1 MTTPDIRLEDLGRNR
16 GRYVTTIDGHVAEL
30 TFVRR
35 PGGVLVADHTGVPDA
50 LGGQGVGKAL
60 VQRLVA
66 DARALGLKI
75 TPACSFVEALF
86 RRNPDW
92 ADLRA

>member
-1 MTTPDIRLEDLGRNR
+1 MTTAPILLEDLGAGR
-16 GRYVTTIDGHVAEL
+16 GRYVTTIDGHEAEL
-30 TFVRR
+30 TFVRH
-35 PGGVLVADHTGVPDA
+35 PGGVLFADHTGVPEA

-60 VQRLVA
+60 VQRLVS

-75 TPACSFVEALF
+75 APACSFVEAQF
-86 RRNPDW
+86 RRNPGW

>member
-1 MTTPDIRLEDLGRNR
+1 MSASDIRLEDLGRGR
-16 GRYVTTIDGHVAEL
+16 GRYAATIDGHTAEL
-30 TFVRR
+30 TFIRR

-50 LGGQGVGKAL
+50 LGGKGVGKAL

-75 TPACSFVEALF
+75 TPSCSFIEAHF